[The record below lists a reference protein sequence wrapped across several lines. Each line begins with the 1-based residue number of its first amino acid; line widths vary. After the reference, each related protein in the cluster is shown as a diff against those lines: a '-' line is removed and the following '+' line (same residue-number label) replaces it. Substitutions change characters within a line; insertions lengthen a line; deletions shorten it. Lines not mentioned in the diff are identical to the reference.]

1 MKINNGGSNNVEAL
15 KAYGTAATDK
25 TQQAADTGERQK
37 NATIIQDKINIS
49 SKVRMYQD
57 IKEAALEA
65 PDIRTE
71 KVDGVASEIASGTY
85 KPDYGAIADKLLS
98 PNISSKI

>member
-1 MKINNGGSNNVEAL
+1 MKINNGNSNNIEAL
-15 KAYGTAATDK
+15 KAYGAA
-25 TQQAADTGERQK
+25 AAEKPQRATESGERQK
-37 NATIIQDKINIS
+37 DSIPIQDKINIS
-49 SKVRMYQD
+49 SKVKMYQD

-71 KVDGVASEIASGTY
+71 KVNDIARRIDAGTY
-85 KPDYGAIADKLLS
+85 KPDYGVIADKLLS